1 MRIAFFCSI
10 LYYKHFRELFMNA
23 PQKIYKF
30 KVEYWSSI
38 DWAWIEYHA
47 LAIDENQVKALVDSQ
62 CSLDY
67 RQKEKLTMVDG
78 EFINQSSDSLVITE
92 LEELTLPY
100 VIHHN

>member
-1 MRIAFFCSI
+1 
-10 LYYKHFRELFMNA
+10 MNA

-47 LAIDENQVKALVDSQ
+47 LAIDENQVKALVDSH

-100 VIHHN
+100 VIPHN